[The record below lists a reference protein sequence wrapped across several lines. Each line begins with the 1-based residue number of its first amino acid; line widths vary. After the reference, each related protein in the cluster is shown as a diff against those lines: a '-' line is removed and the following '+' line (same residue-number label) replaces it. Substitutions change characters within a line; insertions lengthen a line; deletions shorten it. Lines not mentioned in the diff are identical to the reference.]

1 MRTDALSTAPL
12 NIMLEANM
20 RVQSDDKNFDR
31 IIYRL
36 FGPYACFQIQRHLRD
51 DQIQTGDNVV
61 KRRGDRLGVGPCIWC
76 SLAESGP
83 LFTRNCISNNIRFG

>member
-1 MRTDALSTAPL
+1 
-12 NIMLEANM
+12 M

-36 FGPYACFQIQRHLRD
+36 VGPYACFQIQRHLRVH
-51 DQIQTGDNVV
+51 QLETGDNV
-61 KRRGDRLGVGPCIWC
+61 KKNLRDRLGVGPCVWC

-83 LFTRNCISNNIRFG
+83 LFTRNCISNNVRFG